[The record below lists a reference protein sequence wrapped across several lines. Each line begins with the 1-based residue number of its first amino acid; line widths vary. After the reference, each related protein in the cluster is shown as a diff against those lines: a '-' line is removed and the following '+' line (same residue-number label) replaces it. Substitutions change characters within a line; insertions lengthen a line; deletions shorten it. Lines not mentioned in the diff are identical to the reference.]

1 MREVR
6 KAFVGGCFAALGL
19 IVVDVVA
26 LVVLAIG
33 ASIVF
38 RGAID
43 KAMLD
48 PQAAGWESFL
58 QHGDVPPGQPIGTT
72 QKVGDAEVT
81 VHGVRESQGN
91 EYLTPGAGNKW
102 LFVDVSA
109 RNAGNDPYTLS
120 SLLQCRLRDS
130 EGRDY
135 FAVIGPPIPA
145 PFDGMIPV
153 AGAIQGEVPFEV
165 PSTASGL
172 VFVFGQVFGTGRA
185 SWALP

>member
-1 MREVR
+1 MREAR

-26 LVVLAIG
+26 LVALAIG

-48 PQAAGWESFL
+48 PQAAGGQLFL
-58 QHGDVPPGQPIGTT
+58 PSGEVPPGQPIGAT

-81 VHGVRESQGN
+81 VNGVRESQGN
-91 EYLTPGAGNKW
+91 EYLRPGAGNKW
-102 LFVDVSA
+102 VFVDVSA
-109 RNAGNDPYTLS
+109 RNTGSDPYTLS
-120 SLLQCRLRDS
+120 SVLQCRLRDS

-135 FAVIGPPIPA
+135 FVIIGPPIAA
-145 PFDGMIPV
+145 PFDGMMPV
-153 AGAIQGEVPFEV
+153 EGAIEGEVPFEV
-165 PSTASGL
+165 PSSATGL
-172 VFVFGQVFGTGRA
+172 VFVFGQVFGSGRA
-185 SWALP
+185 SWSLP

>member
-26 LVVLAIG
+26 LVALAIG
-33 ASIVF
+33 ASIMF

-48 PQAAGWESFL
+48 PQAAGLGSFL
-58 QHGDVPPGQPIGTT
+58 QHGDVPPGQPIGTIQT
-72 QKVGDAEVT
+72 VGDAAVT
-81 VHGVRESQGN
+81 VHGVRESQG
-91 EYLTPGAGNKW
+91 EGSLTPTAGNKW

-109 RNAGNDPYTLS
+109 QNTGNDPYTLS
-120 SLLQCRLRDS
+120 SVLQCRLRDS

-145 PFDGMIPV
+145 PFDGMMPV
-153 AGAIQGEVPFEV
+153 DGVIEGEVPFEV
-165 PSTASGL
+165 PSTAGGL
-172 VFVFGQVFGTGRA
+172 VFIFGQVFGTSRA
-185 SWALP
+185 SWTLP